1 MSNRLTT
8 ALLALV
14 VLGSLIGFAAIGTA
28 QTSEFSTNSTH
39 TLTNSSE
46 PITVSVDWNGSAAT
60 NDSAT
65 VTFENETAANNSGNV
80 TGDLA
85 SDTLNGTTLNM
96 STVHPAATYT
106 VDLDTSTVGTVTVDS
121 SAFADDGTVD
131 LSAETSDSVATDDTV
146 LSVDMTANTLLEDTI
161 SADAGNTT
169 TAEYNQSDA
178 GLELGNEYR
187 VTVTGNS
194 TAIDSASIS
203 DDSGFLGGVV
213 SGSGLEGNGLLIGGA
228 VIGVAV
234 IGAVVW
240 TMRD

>member
-1 MSNRLTT
+1 
-8 ALLALV
+8 
-14 VLGSLIGFAAIGTA
+14 
-28 QTSEFSTNSTH
+28 
-39 TLTNSSE
+39 
-46 PITVSVDWNGSAAT
+46 
-60 NDSAT
+60 
-65 VTFENETAANNSGNV
+65 
-80 TGDLA
+80 
-85 SDTLNGTTLNM
+85 
-96 STVHPAATYT
+96 
-106 VDLDTSTVGTVTVDS
+106 
-121 SAFADDGTVD
+121 VD